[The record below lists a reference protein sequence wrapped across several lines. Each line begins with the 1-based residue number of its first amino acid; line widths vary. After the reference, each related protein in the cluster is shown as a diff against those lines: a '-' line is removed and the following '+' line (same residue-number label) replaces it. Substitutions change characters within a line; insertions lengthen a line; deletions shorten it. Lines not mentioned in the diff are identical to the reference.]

1 MKVKVSKVFA
11 DYLNKLAKQG
21 VLDIDHA
28 EVKTFSE
35 RGYTLNVG
43 DPWDAE
49 QYGDDDFDDEGNL
62 VYKAIVVVY
71 PDEYYALPKYLS
83 TELLTTTFN
92 WFKVTNEEELKE
104 MLKNLINI

>member
-28 EVKTFSE
+28 EVRTFSE
-35 RGYTLNVG
+35 CGYTLNVG

-49 QYGDDDFDDEGNL
+49 QYGDYDYNNDE
-62 VYKAIVVVY
+62 YKAIVVVY

-104 MLKNLINI
+104 MLKDLINI